1 MSIRSLPAARGASR
15 RSAADHDLHC
25 LFDEITSARVADR
38 QARGQRRPDTPSRR
52 DTARLA
58 LSLVA
63 YARALE
69 RYRLPVPPVIRDELR
84 LRSGLPS

>member
-1 MSIRSLPAARGASR
+1 MSVRPLSAPRGVTR
-15 RSAADHDLHC
+15 RSAADHDLSC
-25 LFDEITSARVADR
+25 LFAEIRSARAADR
-38 QARGQRRPDTPSRR
+38 QARGERRTNAPSHR
-52 DTARLA
+52 DATRLA

-63 YARALE
+63 YTTALE